1 MTTLSVVVPFYNVAP
16 YFSALLESLSA
27 QHLKDVEF
35 ILVDDG
41 SSDSSSQTAS
51 YWVRKDK
58 RFRLI
63 VQDNLGL
70 SVARNVGVSHGVG
83 EYLAFADADDI
94 VPADAYSSLVKS
106 LESTKSD
113 FACGNVLR
121 LTSEGNAP
129 HRGYR
134 DAFSHSRQRT
144 HITRDHSLIT
154 DRMVWNKVF
163 SRSFWDRHGFKFSL
177 PRYEDAPVMI
187 HAHIAAE
194 TVDVL
199 DQVVYYWRRR
209 EAGEPSIT
217 QRIYEPD
224 NLADLMHA
232 VRVTGDI
239 IRVHAPELID
249 VYERNVCLG
258 DLRIAVA
265 ALLKNTAEELDTAL
279 EIGWNLLVQMNREVI
294 EGLPEPYRTQTELFL
309 QRDFDELREARRA
322 LESLPSSR

>member
-1 MTTLSVVVPFYNVAP
+1 M
-16 YFSALLESLSA
+16 
-27 QHLKDVEF
+27 
-35 ILVDDG
+35 
-41 SSDSSSQTAS
+41 
-51 YWVRKDK
+51 
-58 RFRLI
+58 
-63 VQDNLGL
+63 
-70 SVARNVGVSHGVG
+70 
-83 EYLAFADADDI
+83 
-94 VPADAYSSLVKS
+94 
-106 LESTKSD
+106 
-113 FACGNVLR
+113 
-121 LTSEGNAP
+121 
-129 HRGYR
+129 
-134 DAFSHSRQRT
+134 
-144 HITRDHSLIT
+144 
-154 DRMVWNKVF
+154 
-163 SRSFWDRHGFKFSL
+163 
-177 PRYEDAPVMI
+177 MI